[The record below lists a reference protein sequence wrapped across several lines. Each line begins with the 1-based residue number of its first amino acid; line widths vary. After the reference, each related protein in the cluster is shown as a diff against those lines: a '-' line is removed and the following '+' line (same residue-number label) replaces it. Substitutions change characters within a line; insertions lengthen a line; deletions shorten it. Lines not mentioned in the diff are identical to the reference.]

1 MMAQVEEMLFPH
13 MVTLSSE
20 IGCQVDL
27 GDSV

>member
-13 MVTLSSE
+13 MVTFSSE
-20 IGCQVDL
+20 IGCPVDL